1 MAGLTVTLTPAE
13 IQEILIKHLK
23 EEYPGMAVKGIDFN
37 VDKQLEG
44 YGMQEHYVTRFNGA
58 TCSMRKGNGQWQ

>member
-1 MAGLTVTLTPAE
+1 MAGLKVTLSPAE
-13 IQEILIKHLK
+13 IKEILIKHLK
-23 EEYPGMAVKGIDFN
+23 EEYPGLAVKDVDFE

-58 TCSMRKGNGQWQ
+58 TCSMRKGN

>member
-1 MAGLTVTLTPAE
+1 MAGLTVTLSPAE
-13 IQEILIKHLK
+13 IKEILIKHLK
-23 EEYPGMAVKGIDFN
+23 EEYPSLTIKDVDFN

-58 TCSMRKGNGQWQ
+58 TCSLRKGNA

>member
-1 MAGLTVTLTPAE
+1 MAGLTVTLDPKE
-13 IQEILIKHLK
+13 IKEILIKHLK
-23 EEYPGMAVKGIDFN
+23 EEYPGMAVKDIDFE

-58 TCSMRKGNGQWQ
+58 TCSMRKGTNL